1 MAVWASWRAGVN
13 RDRLSHRMYPACR
26 REVRPAHLPAMQQA
40 IDIAALPVLEGG
52 ATVVILQSKWYADI
66 VGSLHAKCV
75 EVLQAKGVDH
85 IVTHTLP
92 GSLEFAFAANEVV
105 ETNPGVDA
113 IVCLGVVLK
122 GDTYHFEMIVDECV
136 RGLGEVSRRARVPV
150 VNEVLPVTELAH
162 AQARAADDEFNK
174 GIEAAAAAIEI
185 IHWRR
190 QIKV

>member
-1 MAVWASWRAGVN
+1 
-13 RDRLSHRMYPACR
+13 
-26 REVRPAHLPAMQQA
+26 MQQA
-40 IDIAALPVLEGG
+40 IDIAALPTLEGG
-52 ATVVILQSKWYADI
+52 ATIVILRSKWYADI

-75 EVLQAKGVDH
+75 EVLQAKGVDD
-85 IVTHTLP
+85 IETHTLP

-122 GDTYHFEMIVDECV
+122 GDTYHFEMIIDECV
-136 RGLGEVSRRARVPV
+136 RGLGEVSRRARVPI

-162 AQARAADDEFNK
+162 AEARAADDGLNK

-190 QIKV
+190 RLATR